1 MQRVMQNLNQNPI
14 LWQDLLKRT
23 GQRPNTTDKAFQA
36 IREALLNGDLLPNQ
50 RLIEVEIA
58 HKLGISRY
66 PVHIALERLEAT
78 GYVYRRSGRGF
89 IVASVTVKSI
99 RNLFEIREAVESIAI
114 GLACKYATEEQIHKA
129 EKYHNNSLK
138 FLPKKF
144 SEAAQFIQFNVAFY
158 SELLAACDNE
168 HLLSL
173 LKTYSMDQMIYA
185 KLTRTFTARDWKTV
199 FSQHQ
204 RIMDAV
210 RQRNINRAENAVRR
224 HVRTEM
230 RIALKRL
237 EFM

>member
-1 MQRVMQNLNQNPI
+1 MQNLNQNNIP
-14 LWQDLLKRT
+14 WADLLKRSS
-23 GQRPNTTDKAFQA
+23 QRPNTTDKAFQA
-36 IREALLNGDLLPNQ
+36 IREALLNGDLRPNQ

-58 HKLGISRY
+58 KTLGISRY

-89 IVASVTVKSI
+89 VVSSVTTKSI
-99 RNLFEIREAVESIAI
+99 RNLFEIRETLESTAI
-114 GLACKYATEEQIHKA
+114 GLSCKYATEQQIQKA
-129 EKYHNNSLK
+129 EKYHNDSLE
-138 FLPKKF
+138 FLPKNF
-144 SEAAQFIQFNVAFY
+144 SEAAKFMQLNVAFY

-173 LKTYSMDQMIYA
+173 LKIHSMDQMIYA

-210 RQRNINRAENAVRR
+210 RQRNINSAEKAVRR

-230 RIALKRL
+230 GIALKRL